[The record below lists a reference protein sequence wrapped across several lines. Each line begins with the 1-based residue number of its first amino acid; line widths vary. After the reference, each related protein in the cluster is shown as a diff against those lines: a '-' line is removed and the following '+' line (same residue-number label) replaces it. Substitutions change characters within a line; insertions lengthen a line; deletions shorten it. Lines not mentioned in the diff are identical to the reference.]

1 MQQTNLKSTFL
12 KRVLL
17 TTSAFAILGSGAAMP
32 KFISPIAAAASA
44 EAAVKTASSNL
55 SLTQDGVTL
64 KLGDVFYDGTRL
76 SFSIEREG
84 KNLPEQVISP
94 YFPIDT
100 KETNEKIKKR
110 MVPEKDQKKGYLK
123 TPEVLIDGNKL
134 KSSHSMFG
142 DKVTQ
147 KNTVEAE
154 YNQLD
159 ALPDDFEMTVQ
170 VGVTRISKPFE
181 FKVPVKKDGN
191 MVSIKPN
198 KTQKSGDFS
207 YTVKQLD
214 IASRTTRLVL
224 DSEGQVP
231 ASSKQTGKYAP
242 SMMYYDIVDDQGK
255 MLQQQKVGFLNSK
268 PRTKYHTDELYSA
281 IGSKP
286 QYVTIKPYTFTVDPS
301 DWSIVGQGKG
311 ADGKFKTGDKTYI
324 KELEMTI
331 PVPAQ

>member
-1 MQQTNLKSTFL
+1 M
-12 KRVLL
+12 
-17 TTSAFAILGSGAAMP
+17 
-32 KFISPIAAAASA
+32 SPIAAATSDAKSVQAAS
-44 EAAVKTASSNL
+44 TNL
-55 SLTQDGVTL
+55 SLTQDGITL

-94 YFPIDT
+94 YMPINP
-100 KETNEKIKKR
+100 KETNEKFKKR

-123 TPEVLIDGNKL
+123 TPEVLVDGNKL

-142 DKVTQ
+142 DKVSQ
-147 KNTVEAE
+147 KNAVEAE

-159 ALPDDFEMTVQ
+159 ALPDEFEMTIQ

-198 KTQKSGDFS
+198 KTQKSGKFS

-214 IASRTTRLVL
+214 LTSRTTRLVL

-231 ASSKQTGKYAP
+231 ASSKQTGKYTP

-255 MLQQQKVGFLNSK
+255 MLQQRKVGFSNSK
-268 PRTKYHTDELYSA
+268 PRTKYHIDELYNA
-281 IGSKP
+281 IGSRP
-286 QYVTIKPYTFTVDPS
+286 QYVTIKPYTFTVNPTN
-301 DWSIVGQGKG
+301 WSIIGQGKG
-311 ADGKFKTGDKTYI
+311 ADGKFKNGDKTYI

>member
-1 MQQTNLKSTFL
+1 M
-12 KRVLL
+12 
-17 TTSAFAILGSGAAMP
+17 
-32 KFISPIAAAASA
+32 SPIASAATVAKS
-44 EAAVKTASSNL
+44 EQTTSSNQ

-84 KNLPEQVISP
+84 KNLPDGVVSLYIPMDAKASESL
-94 YFPIDT
+94 
-100 KETNEKIKKR
+100 KKY
-110 MVPEKDQKKGYLK
+110 MVPEKDQKKGYIK
-123 TPEVLIDGNKL
+123 RPEILIDGKAF
-134 KSSHSMFG
+134 KSFGSFG
-142 DKVTQ
+142 DKVSK
-147 KNTVEAE
+147 KNTVQAE
-154 YNQLD
+154 YNQLGS
-159 ALPDDFEMTVQ
+159 LPDDFEMTIQ
-170 VGVTRISKPFE
+170 IGVTRISKPFE
-181 FKVPVKKDGN
+181 FKVPVKKEGN

-255 MLQQQKVGFLNSK
+255 TLQQQKVGFLNKK

>member
-1 MQQTNLKSTFL
+1 MKQTNLKLTFL

-17 TTSAFAILGSGAAMP
+17 TTSAFAIIGTGAAIP
-32 KFISPIAAAASA
+32 KNISPIAAATSDAKSA
-44 EAAVKTASSNL
+44 QAASSNL

-84 KNLPEQVISP
+84 KNLPEGVMSLYLP
-94 YFPIDT
+94 VDA
-100 KETNEKIKKR
+100 KASKSLKKY
-110 MVPEKDQKKGYLK
+110 MVPEKDQKKGYIK
-123 TPEVLIDGNKL
+123 RPEILIDGKAF
-134 KSSHSMFG
+134 KGFGSFG
-142 DKVTQ
+142 DKVSQ
-147 KNTVEAE
+147 KNAVEAE

-159 ALPDDFEMTVQ
+159 ALPDEFEMTIQ

-214 IASRTTRLVL
+214 ITSHTTRLVL

-255 MLQQQKVGFLNSK
+255 TLQQRKVGFSNSK
-268 PRTKYHTDELYSA
+268 PRTKYHIDELYNA
-281 IGSKP
+281 IGSRP
-286 QYVTIKPYTFTVDPS
+286 QYVTIKPYTFTVNPTN
-301 DWSIVGQGKG
+301 WSIIGQGKG
-311 ADGKFKTGDKTYI
+311 ADGKFKNGDKTYI

>member
-1 MQQTNLKSTFL
+1 MQQSNLKLTFL

-17 TTSAFAILGSGAAMP
+17 TTSALAILGSGVAMP
-32 KFISPIAAAASA
+32 KFISPIAAAATDAKSA
-44 EAAVKTASSNL
+44 QAASSNL

-84 KNLPEQVISP
+84 KNLPEGVVSLYIP
-94 YFPIDT
+94 MDA
-100 KETNEKIKKR
+100 EANESLKKY
-110 MVPEKDQKKGYLK
+110 MVPEKDQKKGYIK
-123 TPEVLIDGNKL
+123 RPEILIDGKAF
-134 KSSHSMFG
+134 KGFGSFG
-142 DKVTQ
+142 DKVSK

-154 YNQLD
+154 YSQLGS
-159 ALPDDFEMTVQ
+159 LPDEFEMTVR

-191 MVSIKPN
+191 MVSVKPN
-198 KTQKSGDFS
+198 KTQKSGSFS

-231 ASSKQTGKYAP
+231 ASAKQTGKYAP

-255 MLQQQKVGFLNSK
+255 TLQQRKVGFYNSK
-268 PRTKYHTDELYSA
+268 PRTKYHIDELYSA
-281 IGSKP
+281 VGSRP

-301 DWSIVGQGKG
+301 NWSIVGQGKG
-311 ADGKFKTGDKTYI
+311 ADGKFKNGDKTYI

>member
-1 MQQTNLKSTFL
+1 MKQTNLKLTFL

-17 TTSAFAILGSGAAMP
+17 TTSAFAIIGTGAAIP
-32 KFISPIAAAASA
+32 KNISPIAAATSDAKSA
-44 EAAVKTASSNL
+44 QAASSNL

-84 KNLPEQVISP
+84 KNLPEGVMSLYLP
-94 YFPIDT
+94 VDA
-100 KETNEKIKKR
+100 KASKSLKKY
-110 MVPEKDQKKGYLK
+110 MVPEKDQKKGYIK
-123 TPEVLIDGNKL
+123 RPQILIDGKAFKGL
-134 KSSHSMFG
+134 GSFG
-142 DKVTQ
+142 DKVSQ
-147 KNTVEAE
+147 KNAVEAE

-159 ALPDDFEMTVQ
+159 ALPDEFEMTIQ

-181 FKVPVKKDGN
+181 FKVPVKKEGN

-231 ASSKQTGKYAP
+231 ASTKQTGKYAP

-255 MLQQQKVGFLNSK
+255 TLQQRRVGFYHSK
-268 PRTKYHTDELYSA
+268 PRTKYHIDELYSA

-301 DWSIVGQGKG
+301 NWSVVGQGKG
-311 ADGKFKTGDKTYI
+311 ADGKYKNGDKTYI

>member
-1 MQQTNLKSTFL
+1 MKQTNLKLTFL

-17 TTSAFAILGSGAAMP
+17 TTSAFAIIGTGAAIP
-32 KFISPIAAAASA
+32 KNISPIAAATSDAKSA
-44 EAAVKTASSNL
+44 QAASSDL

-84 KNLPEQVISP
+84 KNLPEGVMSLYLP
-94 YFPIDT
+94 VDA
-100 KETNEKIKKR
+100 KASKSLKKY
-110 MVPEKDQKKGYLK
+110 MVPEKDQKKGYIK
-123 TPEVLIDGNKL
+123 RPEILIDGKAF
-134 KSSHSMFG
+134 KGFGSFG
-142 DKVTQ
+142 DKVSQ

-154 YNQLD
+154 YNQLGS
-159 ALPDDFEMTVQ
+159 LPDEFEMTIQ

-214 IASRTTRLVL
+214 ITSHTTRLVL

-255 MLQQQKVGFLNSK
+255 TLQQRKVGFSNSK
-268 PRTKYHTDELYSA
+268 PRTKYHIDELYSA
-281 IGSKP
+281 IGSRP
-286 QYVTIKPYTFTVDPS
+286 QYVTIKPYTFTVNPTN
-301 DWSIVGQGKG
+301 WSIIGQGKG
-311 ADGKFKTGDKTYI
+311 ADGKFKNGDKTYI

>member
-1 MQQTNLKSTFL
+1 MQQTNSKSTFL

-32 KFISPIAAAASA
+32 KFISPIASAATDAKS
-44 EAAVKTASSNL
+44 EQTTSSNQ

-84 KNLPEQVISP
+84 KNLPDGVVSLYIPMDAKASESL
-94 YFPIDT
+94 
-100 KETNEKIKKR
+100 KKY
-110 MVPEKDQKKGYLK
+110 MVPEKDQKKGYIK
-123 TPEVLIDGNKL
+123 RPEILIDGKAF
-134 KSSHSMFG
+134 KSFGSFG
-142 DKVTQ
+142 DKVSK
-147 KNTVEAE
+147 KNTVQAE
-154 YNQLD
+154 YNQLGS
-159 ALPDDFEMTVQ
+159 LPDEFEMTVQ
-170 VGVTRISKPFE
+170 VGVTRISKPFV
-181 FKVPVKKDGN
+181 FKVPVKKEGN
-191 MVSIKPN
+191 MVSVKPN

-214 IASRTTRLVL
+214 ITSHTTRLVL

-231 ASSKQTGKYAP
+231 ASPKQTGKYAP

-255 MLQQQKVGFLNSK
+255 TLQQQKVGFLNKK